1 MKPPQAPLPPG
12 QMAISA
18 RMESEDWAL
27 LLLLSLLWGGS
38 FFLISIALTGL
49 PVLTIVAL
57 RLLVAALVLWA
68 IVAATGRR
76 LPSANMMR

>member
-38 FFLISIALTGL
+38 FFLISIALTDRKS
-49 PVLTIVAL
+49 VV
-57 RLLVAALVLWA
+57 
-68 IVAATGRR
+68 
-76 LPSANMMR
+76 